1 MLGRRS
7 FLKLAIAGFAAAMAT
22 AAYPFVEVF
31 GKPKVTP
38 YRLTP
43 ARWPKGL
50 RLKIAVLADFH
61 ACEPWMT
68 PERIEGICSQANA
81 LEADIVLLLGDY
93 MRGLHLMTQ
102 EVAPDNWAKSLS
114 VLQAPLGVH
123 AVLGNH
129 DYWEDPRFQKD
140 GNGETIAEQ
149 ALRSV
154 GINVLINNA
163 LPIDKDGYRIWIAG
177 LGDQQALRP
186 TSRYKRPEA
195 IGIHDLPAT
204 LAPVNDDAPVI
215 LMAHEPD
222 IFPEV
227 DERVSLTLSGHTHNG
242 QVNIFGWRPVSA
254 SKGSA
259 RYPRGHFREENR
271 DLIVSGGLGCS
282 VLPVRIGTWPE
293 ILLIELGDTA

>member
-1 MLGRRS
+1 MLGRRR

-43 ARWPKGL
+43 ARWPSGL

-61 ACEPWMT
+61 ACDPWMA
-68 PERIEGICSQANA
+68 PERIEGICRQANA

-93 MRGLHLMTQ
+93 MRGLHLLTQ
-102 EVAPDNWAKSLS
+102 EVPPDAWAKALS

-129 DYWEDPRFQKD
+129 DYWEDPRFQKE
-140 GNGETIAEQ
+140 GNGDTIAEQ
-149 ALRSV
+149 ALRNV

-163 LPIDKDGYRIWIAG
+163 LPVDKDGYRIWLAG

-195 IGIHDLPAT
+195 IGINDLPAT
-204 LAPVNDDAPVI
+204 LAPINDDAPVI

-227 DERVSLTLSGHTHNG
+227 DDRVSLTLSGHTHNG

-259 RYPRGHFREENR
+259 RYPRGHFREDGR

-293 ILLIELGDTA
+293 ILLVELGDAA

>member
-1 MLGRRS
+1 M
-7 FLKLAIAGFAAAMAT
+7 FLKLTIAGLSAAMAT

-43 ARWPKGL
+43 TNWPAGL
-50 RLKIAVLADFH
+50 QLKIAVLADFH
-61 ACEPWMT
+61 ACAPWMP
-68 PERIEGICSQANA
+68 PERIERICNQANA
-81 LEADIVLLLGDY
+81 LDADIVLLLGDY

-102 EVAPDNWAKSLS
+102 EVAPADWAKALS
-114 VLQAPLGVH
+114 ILKAPLGVH

-129 DYWEDPRFQKD
+129 DYWEDPRFQRE
-140 GNGETIAEQ
+140 GHGETVAEQ
-149 ALRSV
+149 ALKAV
-154 GINVLINNA
+154 GISVLVNGA
-163 LPIDKDGYRIWIAG
+163 LALRKDGRDFWLAG

-186 TSRYKRPEA
+186 TSRYQRPEA
-195 IGIHDLPAT
+195 VGIHDLPAT
-204 LAPVNDDAPVI
+204 LAAVTGDGPVI

-227 DERVSLTLSGHTHNG
+227 DDRVCLTVSGHTHNG
-242 QVNIFGWRPVSA
+242 QVNLLGWRPVSA

-259 RYPRGHFREENR
+259 RYPRGHFREDGR

-282 VLPVRIGTWPE
+282 VLPVRVGAWPE
-293 ILLIELGDTA
+293 ILLVELGDAA

>member
-1 MLGRRS
+1 MLGRRM
-7 FLKLAIAGFAAAMAT
+7 FLKLAIAGLSAAMAT

-61 ACEPWMT
+61 ACDPWMT
-68 PERIEGICSQANA
+68 PERIGSICSEANA

-102 EVAPDNWAKSLS
+102 EVAPTDWAQALS
-114 VLQAPLGVH
+114 ILKAPLGVH

-129 DYWEDPRFQKD
+129 DYWEDPRFQKE

-154 GINVLINNA
+154 GINILINTT
-163 LPIDKDGYRIWIAG
+163 LPVDKDGYRFWLAG
-177 LGDQQALRP
+177 LGDQLALRP
-186 TSRYKRPEA
+186 GSRYKRPEA

-204 LAPVNDDAPVI
+204 LASINDDAPVI

-227 DERVSLTLSGHTHNG
+227 DDRVSLTLSGHTHNG
-242 QVNIFGWRPVSA
+242 QVNIFGWRPISA

-259 RYPRGHFREENR
+259 RYPRGHFREEGR

-282 VLPVRIGTWPE
+282 VLPVRVGTWPE
-293 ILLIELGDTA
+293 ILAIELGDTA

>member
-1 MLGRRS
+1 MLVRRS
-7 FLKLAIAGFAAAMAT
+7 FLKLAMAGFTAAMAT

-43 ARWPKGL
+43 ARWPKNL
-50 RLKIAVLADFH
+50 QLKIAVLADFH
-61 ACEPWMT
+61 ACDPWMA
-68 PERIEGICSQANA
+68 PERIEDICKQANA
-81 LEADIVLLLGDY
+81 LESDIVLLLGDY

-102 EVAPDNWAKSLS
+102 EVAPAAWAQALS
-114 VLQAPLGVH
+114 VLKAPLGVH

-129 DYWEDPRFQKD
+129 DYWEDAQFQKQ
-140 GNGETIAEQ
+140 GNGDTIAEQ

-163 LPIDKDGYRIWIAG
+163 LPVDKDGYRIWIAG

-186 TSRYKRPEA
+186 TSRYNRPEA
-195 IGIHDLPAT
+195 IGIHDLPTT
-204 LAPVNDDAPVI
+204 LALINDDAPVI

-222 IFPEV
+222 IFPEI

-259 RYPRGHFREENR
+259 RYPRGHFHDNGR

-293 ILLIELGDTA
+293 ILVVELGETA